1 MDYAKKL
8 ANHYRPTI
16 QSKVQDQM
24 RALEGSP
31 SPGTAIGPPSVQAL
45 PKGPA
50 KRKPGETI
58 DEFLKRTQGVQ

>member
-1 MDYAKKL
+1 
-8 ANHYRPTI
+8 
-16 QSKVQDQM
+16 
-24 RALEGSP
+24 
-31 SPGTAIGPPSVQAL
+31 L